1 MIILSEKDIEHLV
14 IGAAILGTGGGGN
27 PSEGLNLLRRSLDQ
41 GRRLMIVD
49 FEEVSDDDL
58 IVCPYFCGS
67 IAPSEKKHK
76 RRVFE
81 EPAAVAFERMEK
93 LLGKKA
99 FATIAVELGG
109 LNTAIPLHIASL
121 MDLPLVDGDYV
132 GRSAPELTHS
142 TANIH
147 GVTLLPC
154 VAVSENGNIILIERC
169 ADLKDYERIA
179 RSLAVVS
186 GGSVAIVDTPIHGS
200 IAKKVAIRGSISKC
214 IMVGKTVHD
223 ANKTGK
229 DPISEL
235 VECLNGVLLFKGL
248 VKRYIH
254 EDREGFLYGK
264 ATYEGVEKW
273 KRHQLKTWIKNENII
288 AWRDDEVIA
297 TSPDLICIVDE
308 DGRAITNA
316 ELEEG
321 TKAAVIGVN
330 APEVWTT
337 PKGIELFG
345 PKHFGFNFNY
355 KPIRK

>member
-1 MIILSEKDIEHLV
+1 M
-14 IGAAILGTGGGGN
+14 
-27 PSEGLNLLRRSLDQ
+27 
-41 GRRLMIVD
+41 
-49 FEEVSDDDL
+49 
-58 IVCPYFCGS
+58 
-67 IAPSEKKHK
+67 
-76 RRVFE
+76 
-81 EPAAVAFERMEK
+81 
-93 LLGKKA
+93 
-99 FATIAVELGG
+99 
-109 LNTAIPLHIASL
+109 
-121 MDLPLVDGDYV
+121 
-132 GRSAPELTHS
+132 
-142 TANIH
+142 
-147 GVTLLPC
+147 
-154 VAVSENGNIILIERC
+154 
-169 ADLKDYERIA
+169 
-179 RSLAVVS
+179 
-186 GGSVAIVDTPIHGS
+186 AIVDTPIHGS